1 MVLNIEDRVQHIYKF
16 SLDEISLKFV
26 YFDTKQKLQ
35 YCCVLLVQV
44 EVEILKVMTLNTHRF
59 S

>member
-1 MVLNIEDRVQHIYKF
+1 MLLNIEDIRGATYLKC

-35 YCCVLLVQV
+35 YCCVLLVHV
-44 EVEILKVMTLNTHRF
+44 EVEI
-59 S
+59 